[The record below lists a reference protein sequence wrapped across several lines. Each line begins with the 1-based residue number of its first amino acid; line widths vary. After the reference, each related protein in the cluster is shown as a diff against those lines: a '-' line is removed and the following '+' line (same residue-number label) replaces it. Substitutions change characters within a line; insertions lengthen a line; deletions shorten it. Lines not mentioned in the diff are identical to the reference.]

1 MTLDSYINKN
11 PNNKYYIGAQSSF
24 IFIGNAEQYQAEIN
38 GISDKYAEHR
48 RKAYVTAR
56 NNLKAAEKMKDQ
68 SKLYKELYKT
78 AEASYKTV
86 KEVYEWGKK
95 HKDIRK
101 RKVRETY
108 GRYDDPTAIII
119 LIEGSEM
126 GRYWLESEV
135 NRNEDK
141 EKAVCEGSADDN

>member
-1 MTLDSYINKN
+1 MTLESYINKN

-38 GISDKYAEHR
+38 GISDKYQEHR

-56 NNLKAAEKMKDQ
+56 NNLKAAEKMKD
-68 SKLYKELYKT
+68 KELYET
-78 AEASYKTV
+78 AKASYELV

-141 EKAVCEGSADDN
+141 EKAVCEGSADAN

>member
-78 AEASYKTV
+78 AEAV

-135 NRNEDK
+135 YRNEDK
-141 EKAVCEGSADDN
+141 EKAVCEGSADAN